1 MYHVVLTNRYLTSR
15 VIPLIAVG
23 AVALCAALV
32 MIVVSVMSGFLDM
45 VRDSGRTLM
54 GDVVIELAVE
64 GIPYYEDLI
73 KRIEALD
80 ESEAAS
86 PLVDSFGML
95 QMPYPQGDNKQSE
108 YVQFW
113 GIEPESFARVTGYA
127 DTLYWRE
134 LDDQE
139 RRTAPQWDLRRQL
152 TPQVLKD
159 GLTLHDSRSD
169 RPGIVLGMHVSKA
182 NERMPEGGYHPM
194 GDGYWWMPAFDVTL
208 VTIPTRTIGG
218 QVEPESFIFPVVN
231 EFVSGVFQIDDVRV
245 KIPLEVGQR
254 MLHLDEAELVDP
266 DDPFTVIGT
275 DPARVSKILIRAAD
289 GVSPNQLRDRVIRL
303 YDEWVMEYA
312 ERDDLIV
319 TPPTREFGLS
329 IRTWEQV
336 QARFIGPVEKERDL
350 MRILFSIVY
359 VVCAALVLTIFW
371 AIVHEKT
378 RDIGIL
384 RSVGCSRIGIS
395 LIFLRYGLVI
405 GVLGSVLGLILA
417 FIIVR
422 NVNTIHDAIGRD
434 APVWSWVTAFG
445 FAAVSLMM
453 TILATRREH
462 MLPVVLWSLGT
473 IAMFGLGIIL
483 LFHRGTLVWDP
494 TVYYFDAIPNT
505 LDVPNAIV
513 TIIGAIL
520 FSVLGAFIPAAKAA
534 DTDPVEALRYE

>member
-54 GDVVIELAVE
+54 GDVVIELPTR

-73 KRIEALD
+73 ERIEALD
-80 ESEAAS
+80 EARAAS
-86 PLVDSFGML
+86 PMVDSFGL
-95 QMPYPQGDNKQSE
+95 LRMPYPPGDSKQSE
-108 YVQFW
+108 FVQFW
-113 GIEPESFARVTGYA
+113 AVEPESFARVTGFA
-127 DTLYWRE
+127 ETVHWRE
-134 LDDQE
+134 LDDRE
-139 RRTAPQWDLRRQL
+139 RRTVPEWDIRRQL
-152 TPQVLKD
+152 TPRVLRD
-159 GLTLHDSRSD
+159 GLALHDSRTD
-169 RPGIVLGMHVSKA
+169 RPGIVLGMHVA
-182 NERMPEGGYHPM
+182 ETNQRMPEGGYHPM
-194 GDGYWWMPAFDVTL
+194 GDGYWWMPGFDVTL
-208 VTIPTRTIGG
+208 VTIPLRDVGG
-218 QVEPESFIFPVVN
+218 QIEPESFIFPVVN

-245 KIPLEVGQR
+245 KIPLEIGQR
-254 MLHLDEAELVDP
+254 MLHMDEAELVDP
-266 DDPFTVIGT
+266 DDPFRVIGV
-275 DPARVSKILIRAAD
+275 DPARVTKILIRAED
-289 GVSPNQLRDRVIRL
+289 GISPDELRDRVTVL
-303 YDEWVMEYA
+303 YDAWVEEYA
-312 ERDDLIV
+312 ARDDLLV
-319 TPPTREFGLS
+319 LPSARGFGLN

-405 GVLGSVLGLILA
+405 GVLGSVVGLILA
-417 FIIVR
+417 FLIVR

-445 FAAVSLMM
+445 FAAVSLLM
-453 TILATRREH
+453 TILAVKRER
-462 MLPVVLWSLGT
+462 MLPIVLWSLGT
-473 IAMFGLGIIL
+473 IGMLGLGLIL
-483 LFHRGTLVWDP
+483 VLHRGTLVWDP

-513 TIIGAIL
+513 TMIGAIV